1 MSNLRW
7 EVNYD
12 GTLVWREAATLSTNR
27 GQRKVELI
35 KELFERDGWNCEILD
50 SSSKFIK
57 IKLTNSHS
65 NEIAEYNVVLSNV
78 VNEYRKNSDNQKSNS
93 SYEKRIQGQDF
104 QEVNCTNKLVFGLY
118 VIEDGED
125 INNSIIVSWPEEI
138 LTSGSNRA
146 YRVNTKENIQPAR
159 LVGLYADQ
167 SSAYNVVTF
176 KPENIYLYLKNKE
189 ILHRYNN
196 VSSEK
201 GDTIEVNES
210 TISKPIDKPY
220 NRILFGAPGTGKSFK
235 LNEDRKVYF
244 TDDNYTRV
252 TFHPNYSYAQF
263 VGTYK
268 PTPKEDDD
276 SVITYKYIPGPFMK
290 VLVRAYRSM
299 QNNDGQNYLLIIEEI
314 NRANVAAVFGDVF
327 QLLDRKDGVSEYY
340 IYTSED
346 IKRYLDAEFSKDIPE
361 NEWYRTLSTVEK
373 DKHINSI
380 RLPSNMYIW
389 STMNSADQG
398 VFPIDTAFKRRWDF
412 EYISINESE
421 SKNDVDV
428 TLADGRVI
436 NWNVLRHAINNK
448 LGKMHINE
456 DKMIGPFF
464 LSKDD
469 LENNFDGAFKSKLL
483 MYLYEDVIKHRRD
496 EFFANGMDTYSKLLE
511 AYKKTGGDVFMLD
524 LEYMRI
530 EPKETAVPENSLSN
544 TIADS
549 LESAIT
555 YETGNQSADKVAES
569 SNNFTTKSEE

>member
-7 EVNYD
+7 EVDYD
-12 GTLVWREAATLSTNR
+12 GTLVWKEAATLSTNR

-35 KELFERDGWNCEILD
+35 KELFERDGWSCEILD

-65 NEIAEYNVVLSNV
+65 NETAEYNVVLSNV
-78 VNEYRKNSDNQKSNS
+78 VNEYRKNSDNKQSNS

-104 QEVNCTNKLVFGLY
+104 QEVNCINKLVFGLY
-118 VIEDGED
+118 VIEDGKG
-125 INNSIIVSWPEEI
+125 INNSIIVSWPQEI

-159 LVGLYADQ
+159 LAGLYADQ

-176 KPENIYLYLKNKE
+176 KPENIHLYLKNRE
-189 ILHRYNN
+189 VLHRYNN
-196 VSSEK
+196 VSSEE
-201 GDTIEVNES
+201 GETIEVNES
-210 TISKPIDKPY
+210 TIRKPIDKPY
-220 NRILFGAPGTGKSFK
+220 NWILFGAPGTGKSFK
-235 LNEDRKVYF
+235 LNDDREEYF
-244 TDDNYTRV
+244 TDDNYERV

-276 SVITYKYIPGPFMK
+276 SVITYKYIPGPFMR
-290 VLVRAYRSM
+290 VWVRAYRSM

-327 QLLDRKDGVSEYY
+327 QLLDRKNGVSEYS

-346 IKRYLDAEFSKDIPE
+346 IKRYLNDEFSKEIPE
-361 NEWYRTLSTVEK
+361 NEWYRTLSTTEK
-373 DKHINSI
+373 KKHISSI
-380 RLPSNMYIW
+380 KLLSNMYIW

-398 VFPIDTAFKRRWDF
+398 VFPIDTAFKRRWNF
-412 EYISINESE
+412 EYIGINESE
-421 SKNDVDV
+421 SMNSRDVIF
-428 TLADGRVI
+428 ADGRVI
-436 NWNVLRHAINNK
+436 NWNILRHAINEK
-448 LGKMHINE
+448 LGKMCINE

-469 LENNFDGAFKSKLL
+469 LKNNFESTFKSKLL

-496 EFFANGMDTYSKLLE
+496 EFFVKGMDTYSKLLE
-511 AYKKTGGDVFMLD
+511 AYEKTGGDVFMFE
-524 LEYMRI
+524 LEYI
-530 EPKETAVPENSLSN
+530 PTQGTTVAENSLSN
-544 TIADS
+544 TISDS
-549 LESAIT
+549 LESAVT

-569 SNNFTTKSEE
+569 SNDFVTKSEE